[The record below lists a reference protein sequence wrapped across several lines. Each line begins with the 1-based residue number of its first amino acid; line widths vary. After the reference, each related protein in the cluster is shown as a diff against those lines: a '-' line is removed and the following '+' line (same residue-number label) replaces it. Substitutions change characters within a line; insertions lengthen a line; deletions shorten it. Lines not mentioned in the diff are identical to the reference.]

1 MTQRVVPYCEP
12 GENLRSNPV
21 RWAASP
27 QNQAHFAATEIA
39 RFASPGDPRHP
50 EAKCFRG
57 VFGPN
62 HRGVLASCLVPN
74 NAGKSGMDDQ
84 EQELERKLERALDA
98 LVWGRRQPDFSSN
111 DRTKLLSDVTDAR
124 IELWEYHRSQKAT
137 AT

>member
-21 RWAASP
+21 RWAASL

-62 HRGVLASCLVPN
+62 HRGVLA
-74 NAGKSGMDDQ
+74 
-84 EQELERKLERALDA
+84 
-98 LVWGRRQPDFSSN
+98 VWYQTMRVNQAWTTRNRNWRESLKGPWMR
-111 DRTKLLSDVTDAR
+111 
-124 IELWEYHRSQKAT
+124 
-137 AT
+137 